1 MIDTEK
7 EHAFSKEEI
16 PKKNRK
22 VAYNIKSNIPCL
34 LEEAFVSP
42 DVTMRWPNVNVD
54 DTNPSENLR
63 TIFTLV
69 CMSMWL
75 PAVETITPTP

>member
-34 LEEAFVSP
+34 LEEAFESP

-69 CMSMWL
+69 CMSM
-75 PAVETITPTP
+75 